1 MFSSLRQIQWT
12 NRLHRSCEQLMATSR
27 KGSWLAVL
35 ILTAAL
41 PAGAQKETYDPRS
54 MAPYVPTPIKV
65 VHRML
70 KLGGVKSGD
79 MVYDLGS
86 GDGRIVITAAQE
98 YGAKAVGVELDSDLA
113 ERANARIKEL
123 NISDRANVMHAHLM
137 EVDLR
142 AASVVTL
149 YLLSS
154 SNMQLRPKLEQD
166 LKPGARVISHD
177 FQIMGWTPVKT
188 ETVKGDTREHTI
200 FVYEIGKH

>member
-12 NRLHRSCEQLMATSR
+12 NRLHRSCERTVAASR

-41 PAGAQKETYDPRS
+41 PAGAQKETYDHRS
-54 MAPYVPTPIKV
+54 MATYVPTPIKV

-70 KLGGVKSGD
+70 KLGEVKSGD

-86 GDGRIVITAAQE
+86 GDGRIVITAVQE

-113 ERANARIKEL
+113 ERANARIREL
-123 NISDRANVMHAHLM
+123 NISDRARVMHGHLM
-137 EVDLR
+137 DVDLR

-154 SNMQLRPKLEQD
+154 SNLQLRPKLERD
-166 LKPGARVISHD
+166 LKPGARVVSHD

-188 ETVKGDTREHTI
+188 ETVKADTREHTI
-200 FVYEIGKH
+200 FVYEVGKH

>member
-1 MFSSLRQIQWT
+1 MR
-12 NRLHRSCEQLMATSR
+12 RSCEQAIAASW
-27 KGSWLAVL
+27 KGSWLLVL

-54 MAPYVPTPIKV
+54 MAPYVPTPLKV

-70 KLGGVKSGD
+70 KLGEVKSGD
-79 MVYDLGS
+79 ILYDLGS

-98 YGAKAVGVELDSDLA
+98 YGAKAVGVELDADLA
-113 ERANARIKEL
+113 ERANARIREL
-123 NISDRANVMHAHLM
+123 NIHDRASVMHAHLM
-137 EVDLR
+137 EVDLST
-142 AASVVTL
+142 ASVVTL

-154 SNMQLRPKLEQD
+154 SNRQLRPKLERD

-188 ETVKGDTREHTI
+188 ETVKGETREHTI

>member
-1 MFSSLRQIQWT
+1 
-12 NRLHRSCEQLMATSR
+12 MAASWR
-27 KGSWLAVL
+27 GIWLAGL

-70 KLGGVKSGD
+70 KLGEVKSGD
-79 MVYDLGS
+79 IVYDLGS

-98 YGAKAVGVELDSDLA
+98 YGANAVGVELDSDLA

-123 NISDRANVMHAHLM
+123 NISDRASVMHAHLM
-137 EVDLR
+137 EVDLST
-142 AASVVTL
+142 ASVVTL

-154 SNMQLRPKLEQD
+154 SNRQLRPKLERD
-166 LKPGARVISHD
+166 LKPGARVVSHD

-188 ETVKGDTREHTI
+188 ETVEGDTRQHTI
-200 FVYEIGKH
+200 FVYEVGKQ

>member
-1 MFSSLRQIQWT
+1 MFSSLRKTRWA
-12 NRLHRSCEQLMATSR
+12 NRLGRICEEAKATSW
-27 KGSWLAVL
+27 KQSWLSIL

-41 PAGAQKETYDPRS
+41 PVGAQKETYDPRS

-70 KLGGVKSGD
+70 ELGEVKRGD

-86 GDGRIVITAAQE
+86 GDGRIVITAAQD
-98 YGAKAVGVELDSDLA
+98 YGARAVGVELDSDLA

-123 NISDRANVMHAHLM
+123 NIGDRASVMHAHLM

-142 AASVVTL
+142 MASVVTL

-154 SNMQLRPKLEQD
+154 SNLQLRPKLERD
-166 LKPGARVISHD
+166 LKPGSRVVSHD

-188 ETVKGDTREHTI
+188 ETLQADTRSHTI
-200 FVYEIGKH
+200 FVYEVGKN